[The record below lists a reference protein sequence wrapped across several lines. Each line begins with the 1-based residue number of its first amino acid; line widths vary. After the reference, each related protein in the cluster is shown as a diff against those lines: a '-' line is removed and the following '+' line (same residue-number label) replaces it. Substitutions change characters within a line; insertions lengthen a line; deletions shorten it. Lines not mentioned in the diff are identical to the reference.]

1 LGIREIQGR
10 AAQSGVS
17 VELLKRSDR
26 RRIGGSAGPRAARAT
41 EITSSK
47 QDAAMTP
54 KVLISDSLSPAA
66 VQIFKDHGI
75 EVDFQPKLGGD
86 KEKLAELIGNFDGL
100 AIRSATKVTPKILER
115 ARNLKVIGRAGI
127 GVDNVD
133 IPAATAK
140 GIIVMNTPF
149 GNSITTA
156 EHAITLML
164 ALARQIPQADS
175 STQAGKWEKNRF
187 MGVEITGKTLGVIG
201 CGNIGSIVADRAH
214 GLRMKVIAY
223 DPFLSPERA
232 IDLGVEKVE
241 LADLFKRADFI
252 TLHTPLT
259 DKTKNIVDDKAL
271 SLMKKGV
278 RIINCARGGLVDE
291 AALRRALDSGQV
303 AGAAFDVFVE
313 EPATQNPLFGHPN
326 VVCTP
331 HLGAATTEA
340 QENVALQVAE
350 QMSEYL
356 LRGAISNAVN
366 FPSITAEEAPKLKP
380 FIALAERLGSFAGQ
394 LTESGINKVQL
405 AYEGAVAQM
414 NTKALTSAA
423 IAGLLRP
430 MLQDVN
436 VVSAPSIAKERGI
449 VIEEMTREAAGDY
462 DSLITL
468 TVVTENQ
475 SRSVSG
481 TVFADGRPRIVN
493 IKGIRM
499 DAEFAPSMI
508 YITNLDKPGFIGR
521 FSSTLGEAG
530 INIATF
536 HVGREAPGGN
546 AVSLIEIDGELPP
559 QVLVA
564 VRALP
569 QVQQAKLLRF

>member
-1 LGIREIQGR
+1 
-10 AAQSGVS
+10 
-17 VELLKRSDR
+17 
-26 RRIGGSAGPRAARAT
+26 
-41 EITSSK
+41 
-47 QDAAMTP
+47 MTP
-54 KVLISDSLSPAA
+54 RVLISDALSPAA
-66 VQIFKDHGI
+66 VQIFKDRGVD
-75 EVDFQPKLGGD
+75 VDFQPNLG
-86 KEKLAELIGNFDGL
+86 KEKDKLAELIGGFDGL
-100 AIRSATKVTPKILER
+100 AIRSATKVSGKILDK
-115 ARNLKVIGRAGI
+115 ARSLKVIGRAGI

-133 IPAATAK
+133 IPAATAR

-164 ALARQIPQADS
+164 AMARQIPQADA

-201 CGNIGSIVADRAH
+201 CGNVGSIVANR
-214 GLRMKVIAY
+214 GLGLKMEVIAY

-232 IDLGVEKVE
+232 AEIGIEKVE
-241 LADLFKRADFI
+241 LDELFKRADFI

-259 DKTKNIVDDKAL
+259 EKTKNIVDAKAL
-271 SLMKKGV
+271 TTMRKGV

-291 AALRRALDSGQV
+291 VALRAALDAGHV
-303 AGAAFDVFVE
+303 AGAAFDVFSE
-313 EPATQNPLFGHPN
+313 EPAVNNPLFGHPN

-340 QENVALQVAE
+340 QENVALQIAE

-366 FPSITAEEAPKLKP
+366 FPSISAAEAPKLRP
-380 FIALAERLGSFAGQ
+380 FIALAEKLGSFAGQ
-394 LTESGINKVQL
+394 LTETGITKAQIS
-405 AYEGAVAQM
+405 YEGAVAEM

-436 VVSAPSIAKERGI
+436 VVSAPIVAKDRGI
-449 VIEEMTREAAGDY
+449 VVEEVTRAAAGDY
-462 DSLITL
+462 ESLITV
-468 TVVTENQ
+468 TVTTEKQ
-475 SRSVSG
+475 TRRVSG
-481 TVFADGRPRIVN
+481 TVFADGRPRIVD

-499 DAEFAPSMI
+499 DAEFGPSMI

-521 FSSTLGEAG
+521 FSSTLGDAG

-546 AVSLIEIDGELPP
+546 AIALIEIDGELPAD
-559 QVLVA
+559 VLA
-564 VRALP
+564 KVRALP
-569 QVQQAKLLRF
+569 QVQQAKPLRF

>member
-1 LGIREIQGR
+1 V
-10 AAQSGVS
+10 A
-17 VELLKRSDR
+17 
-26 RRIGGSAGPRAARAT
+26 PR
-41 EITSSK
+41 
-47 QDAAMTP
+47 
-54 KVLISDSLSPAA
+54 VLISDALSPAA
-66 VQIFKDHGI
+66 VQIFKDRGV
-75 EVDFQPKLGGD
+75 EVDFQPKLGAD

-115 ARNLKVIGRAGI
+115 AKNLKVIGRAGI

-140 GIIVMNTPF
+140 GVIVMNTPF

-164 ALARQIPQADS
+164 ALARQIPQADA

-201 CGNIGSIVADRAH
+201 AGNIGSLVIERAL
-214 GLRMKVIAY
+214 GLRMRVIAY

-232 IDLGVEKVE
+232 ADIGVHKVE
-241 LADLFKRADFI
+241 LDELFKRADFI

-259 DKTKNIVDDKAL
+259 DKTRNIIDANAL
-271 SLMKKGV
+271 AKIKKGV

-291 AALRRALDSGQV
+291 HALRAALDSGQV
-303 AGAAFDVFVE
+303 AGAAFDVFSQ
-313 EPATQNPLFGHPN
+313 EPASANPLFGHPN

-350 QMSEYL
+350 QMSDYL
-356 LRGAISNAVN
+356 LQGAISNAVN
-366 FPSITAEEAPKLKP
+366 FPSISAEEAPRLRP
-380 FIALAERLGSFAGQ
+380 FIALAEKLGSFAGQ
-394 LTESGINKVQL
+394 LTETGLREVQIS
-405 AYEGAVAQM
+405 YEGHVAQM
-414 NTKALTSAA
+414 KVKALTSAA
-423 IAGLLRP
+423 VAGLLRP

-436 VVSAPSIAKERGI
+436 VVSAPLVAKERGI
-449 VIEEMTREAAGDY
+449 DVTEMTRDGHCDY
-462 DSLITL
+462 ESLITV
-468 TVVTENQ
+468 TVETERGP
-475 SRSVSG
+475 RSVAG

-499 DAEFAPSMI
+499 DAEFGPSMI

-536 HVGREAPGGN
+536 HVGRETAGGN
-546 AVSLIEIDGELPP
+546 AVALIAIDGELPAD
-559 QVLVA
+559 VLA
-564 VRALP
+564 KVRALP
-569 QVQQAKLLRF
+569 QVQSARPLKF